1 MQDDKAIDNYLAA
14 KKLIGNDDVSKRAYA
29 NNIEICLTDDTIRLK
44 DDTYMYLEVKKDDWD
59 DIKKTVDMLLNIK

>member
-29 NNIEICLTDDTIRLK
+29 DNIEICLTDDTIQLK
-44 DDTYMYLEVKKDDWD
+44 DNTYMYLEVKKDDWNN
-59 DIKKTVDMLLNIK
+59 IKNTIDMLLSIE